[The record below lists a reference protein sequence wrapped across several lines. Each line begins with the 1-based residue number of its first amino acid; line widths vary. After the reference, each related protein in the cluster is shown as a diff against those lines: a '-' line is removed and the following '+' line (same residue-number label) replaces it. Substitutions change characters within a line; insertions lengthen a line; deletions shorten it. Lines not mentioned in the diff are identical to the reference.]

1 MKKVLFL
8 ASALSFSSISFA
20 QSADNAMKNTPHD
33 RVIFM
38 TAAEFMAATTPSAI
52 AAQLPSPQNNGKL
65 VDYEITRMTKGGDV
79 ITYRNESPVYSEQ
92 ALQVVK
98 MVQKE
103 DTYYFDNVNMLYGH
117 EEVAQKVSPI
127 IVRIK

>member
-8 ASALSFSSISFA
+8 ASALSFSSFLFA
-20 QSADNAMKNTPHD
+20 QSADNAMKNAPHD

-38 TAAEFMAATTPSAI
+38 TSAEFMAATTPSVI
-52 AAQLPSPQNNGKL
+52 AAQLPAPQNHGKL

-79 ITYRNESPVYSEQ
+79 ITYRNESPFYSEQ
-92 ALQVVK
+92 ALQIIK
-98 MVQKE
+98 MAEKD

-117 EEVAQKVSPI
+117 EATAQKVRPI